1 MLTTEPSLRCEDKG
15 KRTKSRPAGSKLTM
29 VQISSNESPW
39 RTRILGAQWLSWP
52 HILGSQEKRTLGR
65 LVMAGAK
72 SHEETTGLCTLHTFL
87 NCPSA

>member
-1 MLTTEPSLRCEDKG
+1 MPTTEPSLRCEDKG
-15 KRTKSRPAGSKLTM
+15 KRMKSWPST

-52 HILGSQEKRTLGR
+52 HTLGSQEKRTLGQ